1 MPPIPE
7 VPGSQRLP
15 LQREGPVPIPF
26 EPSSAGNFASC
37 RSPAGS
43 DFGEE
48 YQHETDTWVGSLPP
62 DVHDYL
68 DRNGLEAHYVP
79 ADGNCLYRALTFG
92 PQWSKHHAARLATA
106 GYMSG
111 LRQNGN
117 GLANAVDEDGIAYL
131 RRSLLS
137 FAFR

>member
-7 VPGSQRLP
+7 APGSQRLP

-26 EPSSAGNFASC
+26 QPSPPGVFAPR

-43 DFGEE
+43 DFGEGYHRE
-48 YQHETDTWVGSLPP
+48 DDTWVASLPP
-62 DVHDYL
+62 EVQDYL

-79 ADGNCLYRALTFG
+79 ADGNCLYRSLMFG

-117 GLANAVDEDGIAYL
+117 GLANAVDEEAIAYL

-137 FAFR
+137 FAFC